1 MHVGKVTILRVLT
14 TLDVPIDRV
23 LEGALAAELDAVV
36 VLGYDKNGD
45 EYFASSNADGGDV
58 VWLMERMKLKLLQ
71 VTDQGI
77 SEFYD

>member
-1 MHVGKVTILRVLT
+1 MGKVTILRVLT

-23 LEGALAAELDAVV
+23 LEGALAADLDAVV

-71 VTDQGI
+71 VTDQDI

>member
-71 VTDQGI
+71 VTDQDI